1 MLSGDGCGKTIAG
14 LLNNILFL
22 AQKETNYNH
31 LKIID
36 NRLTI

>member
-22 AQKETNYNH
+22 AQKETSYNQN
-31 LKIID
+31 KIKA
-36 NRLTI
+36 NN

>member
-22 AQKETNYNH
+22 AQKETNYNQ
-31 LKIID
+31 LQIRINK
-36 NRLTI
+36 LTN